1 MAKGWKCARCS
12 TLNDEA
18 AINCSNCR
26 LIRGGVVPA
35 GLYTASPVV
44 PTVAGGEA
52 AEVPAD
58 VQQSG
63 AASVKTPLWRRIPI
77 GWLVTGVIV
86 VGGGLA
92 GLYFNASRGSTGE
105 IIKAGDL
112 SAIDLRVGDCF
123 DLKDPAADEVGDVTA
138 RLCTD
143 EHEFEVIFVG
153 SMPDVEYPAD
163 DEFGAFVADNC
174 GPAFDTYVGKVYEES
189 ELDIYWFFPNGEGW
203 ADGDRSIQCAAFH
216 PRIHRLTES
225 IRGSNQ

>member
-12 TLNDEA
+12 TLNGEA

-26 LIRGGVVPA
+26 LIRGGVVAA

-44 PTVAGGEA
+44 PTVAVGEA
-52 AEVPAD
+52 AEAPAD

-92 GLYFNASRGSTGE
+92 GLYFNASRGATGE

-112 SAIDLRVGDCF
+112 SAIDLRIGDCF
-123 DLKDPAADEVGDVTA
+123 DLKDPAADEVDDVTA

-163 DEFGAFVADNC
+163 DEFEAFVADNC
-174 GPAFDTYVGKVYEES
+174 GPAFDAYVGKVYEES